1 MTKRKENDNKIT
13 LDEQEREIE
22 TINDVESE
30 EFPDEPSIDEEST
43 SSNIEVE
50 NDRRER
56 NRKFILI
63 PIIITG
69 IMMIIVGAV
78 GYVQFNPDNDTSS
91 SSSSSS
97 SSIAELI
104 TADNNQDENTDAAAT
119 TTAVEDLSDRT
130 KSLVEQLCTLDNI
143 SNKEG
148 RQMCKTACKDAKCC
162 YAKNVRCTSK
172 QKNQKLCD
180 QYESCMILGIT
191 DEIGVLKNKKDDKS
205 NRKKKNKRKNRDGKD
220 NNNKNH
226 NDDNLNKEIGLNGD
240 DNVKKEI
247 GLNKDV
253 SLQQKM
259 NFACSKN
266 ALKTRSQWRCSV
278 RRRAL

>member
-1 MTKRKENDNKIT
+1 MTKRKENDNKTT
-13 LDEQEREIE
+13 LDEQEQETE

-30 EFPDEPSIDEEST
+30 DFPDEPSIDEVST

-91 SSSSSS
+91 SSSS
-97 SSIAELI
+97 IAGII
-104 TADNNQDENTDAAAT
+104 TTDNNQDENTDAAAT
-119 TTAVEDLSDRT
+119 TTTVDDLSDRT

-162 YAKNVRCTSK
+162 YTKNARCTTK
-172 QKNQKLCD
+172 QINQKLCD

-191 DEIGVLKNKKDDKS
+191 DEIGELKN
-205 NRKKKNKRKNRDGKD
+205 N
-220 NNNKNH
+220 
-226 NDDNLNKEIGLNGD
+226 E
-240 DNVKKEI
+240 
-247 GLNKDV
+247 DV
-253 SLQQKM
+253 SLQGRKKK
-259 NFACSKN
+259 KN
-266 ALKTRSQWRCSV
+266 LTQDFLFYLHFVCFSGVSLR
-278 RRRAL
+278 